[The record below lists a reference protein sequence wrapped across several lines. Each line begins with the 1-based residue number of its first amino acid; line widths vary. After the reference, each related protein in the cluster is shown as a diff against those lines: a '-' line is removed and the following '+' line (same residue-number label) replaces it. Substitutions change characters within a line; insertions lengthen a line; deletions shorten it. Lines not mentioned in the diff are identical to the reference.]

1 MRTHRALFP
10 SHQTTKCDITMTTLT
25 LISHPLCPFVQRA
38 AIVLLEKGV
47 EFDRINVD
55 LSAKPDWFLALSP
68 TGKVPLLKVRQDNS
82 EDAIV
87 FESAVICE
95 YLDETQEQTPMH
107 PADALS
113 RARHRA
119 WIEFAVQTYAEGWQ
133 FLHARDAATA
143 DSKRASFRERLAK
156 LESEIGV
163 GPYFAGS
170 PIGMV
175 DATYAPL
182 FRYFGIVDA
191 FVAKQVFDGLPR
203 VSAWRAALA
212 ERPSVKAAVAED
224 YANRFLVHLR
234 DQGALIAQA

>member
-1 MRTHRALFP
+1 MRTDRALFP
-10 SHQTTKCDITMTTLT
+10 FPQSTECDITMTNLT

-47 EFDRINVD
+47 AFDRINVD

-82 EDAIV
+82 EDAIL

-95 YLDETQEQTPMH
+95 YIDETHEGTPMY
-107 PADALS
+107 PLDAVS

-119 WIEFAVQTYAEGWQ
+119 WIEFAAQTYAEGWQ

-143 DSKRASFRERLAK
+143 DSKRASFRERLSK
-156 LESEIGV
+156 LESEIGA
-163 GPYFAGS
+163 GPFFSGGTF
-170 PIGMV
+170 GMV

-191 FVAKQVFDGLPR
+191 LVAQQVFEGLPR

-212 ERPSVKAAVAED
+212 EHPGVKAAVVDD
-224 YANRFLVHLR
+224 YASRFLIHLR
-234 DQGALIAQA
+234 DQGALMAQA